1 MQLSRWSS
9 PFALLALA
17 TAFLS
22 FSAVA
27 ANDPRLKSLGRDA
40 CDGGCN
46 ACEGDCD
53 VDSDC
58 DGNLKCFQRGR
69 KESVPGCSK
78 KGRRGWDYCYNDSAN
93 PNPTRQPTNA
103 PPDNGGLITTG
114 RDGCGSGGCG
124 ECEGDCDSDSQ
135 CSGNLECFQ
144 RDESDEIP
152 GCGGGGRRGEKFAPY
167 PVDRHRRQWP

>member
-78 KGRRGWDYCYNDSAN
+78 KGRRGENSKLNTFERHPLRVMLSCSFRYSSSAMMG
-93 PNPTRQPTNA
+93 PR
-103 PPDNGGLITTG
+103 
-114 RDGCGSGGCG
+114 
-124 ECEGDCDSDSQ
+124 E
-135 CSGNLECFQ
+135 F
-144 RDESDEIP
+144 
-152 GCGGGGRRGEKFAPY
+152 
-167 PVDRHRRQWP
+167 

>member
-53 VDSDC
+53 FDSDC
-58 DGNLKCFQRGR
+58 AGNLKCYQRDSLMS
-69 KESVPGCSK
+69 SVPGCT
-78 KGRRGWDYCYNDSAN
+78 GETY
-93 PNPTRQPTNA
+93 
-103 PPDNGGLITTG
+103 GGEFGAVKI
-114 RDGCGSGGCG
+114 
-124 ECEGDCDSDSQ
+124 
-135 CSGNLECFQ
+135 
-144 RDESDEIP
+144 
-152 GCGGGGRRGEKFAPY
+152 
-167 PVDRHRRQWP
+167 